1 MTVVCFAVLSVD
13 GAAAGMTGQTFGL
26 LRLEWQ

>member
-13 GAAAGMTGQTFGL
+13 GAAAGMTGQTCGL
-26 LRLEWQ
+26 LRLE